1 MTMKKYQLPKFL
13 IGVITQ
19 EKYERW
25 LQERSIA
32 HVRRDKRRG
41 NRDAKNA
48 KYKITIHE
56 AVIDS
61 EGLDAYTKEKLDWSL
76 LGKWNNEEAKRGA
89 RHHKRKFYL
98 LPSLDHIGEGRGKP
112 EFKVCAMLTN
122 DVKSDLT
129 YEELLEFCERILRA
143 AARWPVD
150 LDVVKWR
157 SPKMKPGGTS

>member
-48 KYKITIHE
+48 KYKILAFK
-56 AVIDS
+56 AVIHDGKTAA
-61 EGLDAYTKEKLDWSL
+61 EALAATGLTGD
-76 LGKWNNEEAKRGA
+76 
-89 RHHKRKFYL
+89 
-98 LPSLDHIGEGRGKP
+98 
-112 EFKVCAMLTN
+112 
-122 DVKSDLT
+122 
-129 YEELLEFCERILRA
+129 
-143 AARWPVD
+143 
-150 LDVVKWR
+150 
-157 SPKMKPGGTS
+157 